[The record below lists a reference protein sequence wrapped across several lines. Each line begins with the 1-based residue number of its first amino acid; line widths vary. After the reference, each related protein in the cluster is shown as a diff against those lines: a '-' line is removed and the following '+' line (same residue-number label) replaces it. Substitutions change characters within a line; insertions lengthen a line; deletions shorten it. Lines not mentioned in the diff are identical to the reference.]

1 MAYLTAL
8 LCAFGL
14 LILGGCAQHSGL
26 SLEIAKNSEEIIIFT
41 GESDDFSRIAMRYL
55 GNSDLKW
62 LIQDHNDI
70 NAYQPGLYLSIPI
83 APKTHFGFYDDHE
96 QQVPI
101 LVYHNFGTV
110 NTATTIT
117 ADKFKQQL
125 LYLVNNNYRVISLK
139 QYFQHIEL
147 GRQIPKRSVIIT
159 IDDGYRATFSI
170 AFKILKELNLP
181 ATVFIYSDYISNG
194 GLSKKQLNTMQASGL
209 IDIQPHS
216 KTHRNFNRLRKGET
230 QQAYLESID
239 EEIAISTKKVATT
252 LKSTL
257 SPRFFAYPYGEVNP
271 LVTDRLV
278 SEGFDLAFTV
288 VGQSNKAYNA
298 PLLLKRYQI
307 FGNHSFEKFKQIIEN
322 NKDFH

>member
-1 MAYLTAL
+1 MTHVSAILVSLCL
-8 LCAFGL
+8 LML
-14 LILGGCAQHSGL
+14 SGCAQHSGL
-26 SLEIAKNSEEIIIFT
+26 SIEIAKNAEEVIIFT
-41 GESDDFSRIAMRYL
+41 GENDSFNSIAKRYL

-62 LIQDHNDI
+62 RIQDHNDI
-70 NAYQPGLYLSIPI
+70 NTYQPGLYLSIPL
-83 APKTHFGFYDDHE
+83 ARKTHFGFYDDYE

-101 LVYHNFGTV
+101 LVYHNFGRV

-125 LYLVNNNYRVISLK
+125 LYLVNNNFRVISLK
-139 QYFQHIEL
+139 QYFQHIQL
-147 GRQIPKRSVIIT
+147 GQQIPKRAVIIT
-159 IDDGYRATFSI
+159 IDDGYRATYSI
-170 AFKILKELNLP
+170 AFPILKALNLP

-194 GLSKKQLNTMQASGL
+194 GLSKKQLNIMQASAL
-209 IDIQPHS
+209 IDVQPHS
-216 KTHRNFNRLRKGET
+216 KTHRNFNRLHKAET
-230 QQAYLESID
+230 QQAYLDSID
-239 EEIAISTKKVATT
+239 EEVEVSTQKVAKT
-252 LKSTL
+252 LNSIL

-271 LVTDRLV
+271 VVTDKLT

-307 FGNHSFEKFKQIIEN
+307 FGNHSFEKFQQIIES